1 MIHSTSN
8 NSGQPRSD
16 ALAASDRK
24 PAAPVSLSAAATA
37 ETLSSAGADSLRAA
51 LAATPEIRPEVVAR
65 GKELARDVNY
75 PPRAII
81 EDLARLFQETQD
93 LSLEA

>member
-16 ALAASDRK
+16 AIATSDRK
-24 PAAPVSLSAAATA
+24 PAALPSTAYAATG

-65 GKELARDVNY
+65 GKELASDVNY

-81 EDLARLFQETQD
+81 EDLAKLFQETQD